1 MRSSDA
7 TFCIQRQR
15 VQKIG
20 PTSGEID
27 HLSSP
32 ATMRC
37 HLTASSLPVCL
48 CSFTVNPRRRIRQ
61 HNGEIVHG
69 ANRTKKWRPWEMTL
83 VVYGFPTQVR
93 SALPMHACT
102 PADGGTPHRT
112 CAVWLGVSQV
122 QALQFE
128 WAWQHP
134 AKSKAARS
142 VAAQI
147 GKSGVQSL
155 KGKVGG
161 AFSSRA
167 RWEGV
172 SASRAPNHVTIRPPN
187 WPPAPLCRSA

>member
-1 MRSSDA
+1 
-7 TFCIQRQR
+7 
-15 VQKIG
+15 
-20 PTSGEID
+20 
-27 HLSSP
+27 
-32 ATMRC
+32 
-37 HLTASSLPVCL
+37 
-48 CSFTVNPRRRIRQ
+48 
-61 HNGEIVHG
+61 
-69 ANRTKKWRPWEMTL
+69 MTL

-155 KGKVGG
+155 KGKVGEG
-161 AFSSRA
+161 ICLVGKMWGGICLESDRPCSHPSSELA
-167 RWEGV
+167 
-172 SASRAPNHVTIRPPN
+172 
-187 WPPAPLCRSA
+187 APLHRSV